1 MQVTIEIPD
10 RIAEQMQQQWHNL
23 PQKLLENLSV
33 EAYNAG
39 ILSRKQIQQLLTL
52 PSLYE
57 VDGFLKQSGAF
68 LPYSEADFDQD
79 LATMQKLRDMSTIN
93 LAVGWVEALRNP
105 TPISLSPPNA
115 HHRHPHLRQPQRQ
128 HHRRL

>member
-1 MQVTIEIPD
+1 MQITIEIPD
-10 RIAEQMQQQWHNL
+10 IIAEQVQRQWHNL
-23 PQKLLENLSV
+23 SQKLLENLSV

-39 ILSRKQIQQLLTL
+39 ILSRKQIQQLLML

-79 LATMQKLRDMSTIN
+79 LIIMQKLMD
-93 LAVGWVEALRNP
+93 
-105 TPISLSPPNA
+105 
-115 HHRHPHLRQPQRQ
+115 
-128 HHRRL
+128 RRVVNS